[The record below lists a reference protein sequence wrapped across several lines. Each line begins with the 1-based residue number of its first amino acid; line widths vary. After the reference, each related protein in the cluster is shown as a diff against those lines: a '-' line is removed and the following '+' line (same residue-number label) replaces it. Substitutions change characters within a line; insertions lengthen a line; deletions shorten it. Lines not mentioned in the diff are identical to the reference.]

1 MATESNNK
9 VSIWVAL
16 LIAVVTAIITGIVP
30 PALEFYFKRQDEKR
44 NFLLQ
49 QVQAYGA
56 IYFIS
61 AGGTKKQLLEELNN
75 KVGYLDLN
83 EKEAKLVSDVLR
95 PGFPLNLSQGAEK
108 DMALDWL
115 KPGGRELSEIFFDKY
130 DQKLKEYMR
139 LYIKK

>member
-16 LIAVVTAIITGIVP
+16 LIAVVTAIIAGIVP

-83 EKEAKLVSDVLR
+83 EKEAKLISDVLQ
-95 PGFPLNLSQGAEK
+95 PAMFSLNLGQGFEK
-108 DMALDWL
+108 DALAMA
-115 KPGGRELSEIFFDKY
+115 KPGGPELSEIFFAKY